1 MLALPIYG
9 REMNRDGNC
18 VIRLMT
24 PINTRTSPSE
34 VNEMVGHTYL
44 EVICRFHRGTDF
56 DRVEQIFHAR
66 LNSRAEDVNWLFGVS
81 ENRHL
86 FRGS

>member
-1 MLALPIYG
+1 MDARWPGMEIASYG
-9 REMNRDGNC
+9 
-18 VIRLMT
+18 LT

-34 VNEMVGHTYL
+34 VNKMAGRTNL

-56 DRVEQIFHAR
+56 DRVERIFHAR
-66 LNSRAEDVNWLFGVS
+66 HNSRAEDVNWLFGVS

-86 FRGS
+86 FRRS

>member
-1 MLALPIYG
+1 
-9 REMNRDGNC
+9 
-18 VIRLMT
+18 
-24 PINTRTSPSE
+24 
-34 VNEMVGHTYL
+34 MVGHTYL

>member
-24 PINTRTSPSE
+24 PINTRTSPLE
-34 VNEMVGHTYL
+34 VNEMEGRTNL
-44 EVICRFHRGTDF
+44 KVICRFHHETDF

-66 LNSRAEDVNWLFGVS
+66 LNSRAEDVNWLYGLS

-86 FRGS
+86 FHRS